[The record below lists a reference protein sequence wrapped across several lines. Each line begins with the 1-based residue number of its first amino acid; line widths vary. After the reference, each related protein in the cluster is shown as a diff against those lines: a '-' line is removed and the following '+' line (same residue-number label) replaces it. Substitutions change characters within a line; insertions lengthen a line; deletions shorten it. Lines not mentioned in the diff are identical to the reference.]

1 MKKYILLLFIF
12 SFSSI
17 VSAQNKF
24 DSSKINSSFLKFL
37 PSNQNPEDLRPSDIP
52 SKQVLKQIGLSDS
65 EIKQALDFKYS
76 RGEFQTSKSDTIE
89 NFSKLKKLYS
99 SFDDTLVLD
108 TTSYPKGRIFGQDIF
123 RNQNISFFQKALDA
137 KAPEN
142 YKVGSGDEISISV
155 WGYNDFSETLEVD
168 ERGYISPSSYGRIYV
183 KGITFKNMRSIL
195 KKKFSSFFDMQNS
208 EIDVALSYSRVITVN
223 IIGEVYNPGSYT
235 IPAIN
240 TAFNALIAAGG
251 PNQLGSVRNI
261 YIKRDGVT
269 IDSLDIY
276 KFLFDPLKTNDI
288 YLQDGDYLFI
298 PPANNVVEMSGA
310 INRPYTY
317 EAKKGESV
325 GDLIKYAGGFIST
338 AFKDIITL
346 KRLDYNNIK
355 VYDIKQSDLFIENI
369 QDGDQIIVNQI
380 SNKLSNV
387 VTVNGDVGV
396 SGEYEF
402 TENETLLELL
412 KRSKCITNK
421 TFLEKVYI
429 IRVNDDRTKTHLSI
443 NLKAIIDNPSHKDNI
458 QLKEFDVIRVL
469 SIDDFDDDFNIV
481 VKGAVR
487 NAGKFNFGSGMN
499 LQAALILSGGL
510 TQQAQGSRVEVSRI
524 MEYDIETNKLKPRRT
539 VVKNIKIGDDLVLSS
554 DAEEFI
560 LQPFD
565 QVFVRSNPD
574 FEPAVNVTIL
584 GEVKYPGTYSILRKN
599 EKVSSLINRAGGL
612 TNYAYLDGVKMFRS
626 FDIEMSIDNEFQ
638 EMNLSNELKES
649 ILNSPDVAN
658 IYAEELQRKDEEFFN
673 QENNEKTLFKS
684 IDMVYLNLDKALK
697 NSQSRFNLVLNEGDS
712 IIIPKTMDVVHITGE
727 LMNLE
732 GNSISAP
739 FFQRKRAHYY
749 VKNFAGGFNRG
760 NDRSNTVVIY
770 PNGIAKKS
778 RDFVLFKV
786 SPKVSKGSTI
796 RVASKKAKQKKRK
809 ESKVD
814 WNKQIEN
821 AMLKIS
827 AVLTLWVLVDR
838 VTPQ

>member
-298 PPANNVVEMSGA
+298 PPANNVVEISGA

-658 IYAEELQRKDEEFFN
+658 IYTEELQRKNEEFFN

>member
-298 PPANNVVEMSGA
+298 PPANNVVEISGA

-387 VTVNGDVGV
+387 VTVDGDVGV

-658 IYAEELQRKDEEFFN
+658 IYTEELQRKNEEFFN

>member
-317 EAKKGESV
+317 EAKNGESV

-380 SNKLSNV
+380 SNKLSNL
-387 VTVNGDVGV
+387 VTVDGDVGV

-658 IYAEELQRKDEEFFN
+658 IYTEELQRKNEEFFN

>member
-380 SNKLSNV
+380 SNKLSNL
-387 VTVNGDVGV
+387 VTVDGDVGV

-658 IYAEELQRKDEEFFN
+658 IYAEELQRKNEEFFN

>member
-487 NAGKFNFGSGMN
+487 NAGKFDFGSGMN

-658 IYAEELQRKDEEFFN
+658 IYTEELQRKNEEFFN

>member
-658 IYAEELQRKDEEFFN
+658 IYTEELQRKNEEFFN

>member
-387 VTVNGDVGV
+387 VTIDGDVGV

-658 IYAEELQRKDEEFFN
+658 IYTEELQRKNEEFFN

>member
-387 VTVNGDVGV
+387 VTVDGDVGV

-658 IYAEELQRKDEEFFN
+658 IYAEELQRKNEEFFN

>member
-369 QDGDQIIVNQI
+369 QDGDQIMVNQI

-387 VTVNGDVGV
+387 VTVDGDVGV

-658 IYAEELQRKDEEFFN
+658 IYAEELQRKNEEFFN

>member
-487 NAGKFNFGSGMN
+487 NAGKFDFGSGMN

-658 IYAEELQRKDEEFFN
+658 IYAEELQRKNEEFFN

>member
-658 IYAEELQRKDEEFFN
+658 IYTEELQRKNEEFFN

-778 RDFVLFKV
+778 RDFLLFKV

>member
-269 IDSLDIY
+269 NDSLDIY

-298 PPANNVVEMSGA
+298 PPANNVVEISGA

-658 IYAEELQRKDEEFFN
+658 IYTEELQRKNEEFFN